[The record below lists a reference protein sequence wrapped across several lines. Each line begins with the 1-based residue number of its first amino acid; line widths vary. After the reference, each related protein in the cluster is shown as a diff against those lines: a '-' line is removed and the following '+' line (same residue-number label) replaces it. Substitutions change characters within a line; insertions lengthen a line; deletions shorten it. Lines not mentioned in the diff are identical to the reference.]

1 MKTDRSASGERELAP
16 RAPGALFPWVKRASL
31 VELAIFA
38 GLLLVW
44 LLPGLERPTFWFGLS
59 HGIGFIL
66 LCLMIWIAVMRRE
79 APFWLL
85 AAALTPVGPVGS
97 TIGIEVIE
105 RQQAPTNPEEPEPR
119 NERLEQTSTKANREA
134 AGGTQADPRSRPT

>member
-1 MKTDRSASGERELAP
+1 MSQDRSASGERELPP

-31 VELAIFA
+31 IELAIFA

-44 LLPGLERPTFWFGLS
+44 LLPGLEDPTFWLGLS

-66 LCLMIWIAVMRRE
+66 LCLMIWAAVMRRE

-85 AAALTPVGPVGS
+85 AAALTPAGPVGS
-97 TIGIEVIE
+97 TIGIEFIE
-105 RQQAPTNPEEPEPR
+105 RQHRKDPAD
-119 NERLEQTSTKANREA
+119 LEQTSTD
-134 AGGTQADPRSRPT
+134 TPPPVS

>member
-1 MKTDRSASGERELAP
+1 MQPDRSASGERELPP
-16 RAPGALFPWVKRASL
+16 RAPGTLFPWVKRASL
-31 VELAIFA
+31 VELAIFT

-66 LCLMIWIAVMRRE
+66 LCLLIWAAVMRRE

-105 RQQAPTNPEEPEPR
+105 RQNRPDQSAHDARQEPR
-119 NERLEQTSTKANREA
+119 SERLERSSTE
-134 AGGTQADPRSRPT
+134 PH